1 MNKKKQGLL
10 IVHTGNGK
18 GKTTAA
24 LGLAVRAWG
33 QGLKILI
40 LQFIKGNW
48 KYGEL
53 KALEKFAPN
62 LMIEQAGEGFVK
74 QAEGEEKSKHI
85 EVAQNTFWRAKKE
98 VVSAE
103 WDMIILDEL
112 NYAVKFGL
120 IEKEAVLELVKTK
133 PENLHLVITGRD
145 EIPELIE
152 VADLVTE
159 MKEVKHPYKK
169 GIKAQRGVEF

>member
-1 MNKKKQGLL
+1 MNKERQGLV

-40 LQFIKGNW
+40 LQFIKGSW

-53 KALEKFAPN
+53 KALEKFEPN

-85 EVAQNTFWRAKKE
+85 EVAKHTFLRAKKE
-98 VVSAE
+98 IVSDK

-133 PENLHLVITGRD
+133 PANLHLVITGRD
-145 EIPELIE
+145 AIPELIE
-152 VADLVTE
+152 MADLVTE